1 MAPGRP
7 VGTVKVRVPR
17 HNAQRLGAKLGAQ
30 VKAVA
35 KAEAIVADTY
45 QPTHDSVA
53 LAQAVESASEWNSML
68 ITARAQRGPQWDIGT
83 QQFLVDDG
91 SDLYYDPTPILEAVK
106 KLTEDEAPKPH
117 ESHKPVGRGTPQ
129 PMRGDPGG
137 REFAPQH
144 PHGMPHD
151 GGVVGTPQHQRHPGV
166 QAYPP
171 YGVGVGMSPAGPS
184 PMRQQPQQQQ
194 YASGPPPGGVG
205 PFNPVQAGQ
214 FYNQHQQHD
223 VPSPMR
229 GMGMGMGA
237 GMGAVGM
244 DQVGVHPG
252 VPGVNPMQQHP
263 GMHGGMGGGMGMVGM
278 PPGGGMPM
286 HISPDIRQ
294 RMARGMGAE
303 FGVN

>member
-1 MAPGRP
+1 MAPSRP

-30 VKAVA
+30 VKSVA
-35 KAEAIVADTY
+35 KAKAIVADTY

-53 LAQAVESASEWNSML
+53 LAQAIESASEWNSML
-68 ITARAQRGPQWDIGT
+68 ITARAQRGPQWDIST

-106 KLTEDEAPKPH
+106 KLTEDEAPRPH

-129 PMRGDPGG
+129 PMRGDAGG
-137 REFAPQH
+137 REFAPRH

-151 GGVVGTPQHQRHPGV
+151 DGVLGTPQHQRHPGV

-171 YGVGVGMSPAGPS
+171 YGVGVGMSPAGQS
-184 PMRQQPQQQQ
+184 PVRQQPQQQQ
-194 YASGPPPGGVG
+194 QHASGPPPGGVG

-223 VPSPMR
+223 
-229 GMGMGMGA
+229 
-237 GMGAVGM
+237 
-244 DQVGVHPG
+244 
-252 VPGVNPMQQHP
+252 QHP
-263 GMHGGMGGGMGMVGM
+263 GMHGGMGGGMGMVSM